1 MGLYCY
7 SGMLLLWASLYED
20 MALYFANMNVN
31 ATSIASH
38 NNPWLNHAKN
48 NLPKILVKTIP
59 FKTALLEHCALALLE
74 AFTSKS

>member
-38 NNPWLNHAKN
+38 NNPWLNHAKITC
-48 NLPKILVKTIP
+48 PKYQ
-59 FKTALLEHCALALLE
+59 
-74 AFTSKS
+74 